1 MKKIAKLRKYQRQII
16 VILLLIVLVVYT
28 ICSAH
33 NSPDEITYSEVISSV
48 NTGEVSRVEIDEGSS
63 NVVLTLTDGSLK
75 QSAIP
80 NRENFSSF
88 ISDKIEN
95 GSHIV
100 FEVKRGNSFIAFIAS
115 FIIKAGPTILLIFL
129 FSKIIL
135 KGNFEIAP
143 ETSSLRFS
151 DVAGIDEERAQL
163 EQIVQFL
170 KEPERFTSIGARIPK
185 GILFYGSPGTGKT
198 LLAKAIAGE
207 ANVPFFQISA
217 SSFEEM
223 YVGLGALKVRKL
235 FKTAR
240 KHAPCIIFIDEIDAV
255 AQARYNDGNHSHS
268 EQTLNQLLSEM
279 DGFCPLDR
287 VIVIAATNHFE
298 VIDSALKRPG
308 RFDRSIFI
316 PMPDA
321 LARKEILQ
329 VHARNKSFSADVSL
343 AEVAQQ
349 TVGFSGAEL
358 ENLLNE
364 AAILSVNSGRDLITR
379 LDISEAFA
387 RVRIGLEK
395 KNSVITITDR
405 YLTAVHEAGHAIVSA
420 VVRPNTKIFGIS
432 IIPRGR
438 AGGYNLF
445 DDSDEY
451 YQKKDALLKFLQVT
465 YGGRAAEILVFN
477 NPSSGAANDLQVA
490 TKLAYQ
496 MVNQYAM
503 ADSENIMTAV
513 PELDG
518 FNNELRASLMNEIQ
532 KICRTEYDN
541 AFSVVKSHED
551 ALRKLAKL
559 LLEKETLSQEEVANF
574 MQENI

>member
-1 MKKIAKLRKYQRQII
+1 MKKIAKLRKYQGQII

-48 NTGEVSRVEIDEGSS
+48 NAGEVSRVEIDEGSS

-207 ANVPFFQISA
+207 ANVPFS
-217 SSFEEM
+217 
-223 YVGLGALKVRKL
+223 R
-235 FKTAR
+235 
-240 KHAPCIIFIDEIDAV
+240 
-255 AQARYNDGNHSHS
+255 
-268 EQTLNQLLSEM
+268 
-279 DGFCPLDR
+279 
-287 VIVIAATNHFE
+287 
-298 VIDSALKRPG
+298 
-308 RFDRSIFI
+308 
-316 PMPDA
+316 
-321 LARKEILQ
+321 
-329 VHARNKSFSADVSL
+329 
-343 AEVAQQ
+343 
-349 TVGFSGAEL
+349 
-358 ENLLNE
+358 
-364 AAILSVNSGRDLITR
+364 
-379 LDISEAFA
+379 
-387 RVRIGLEK
+387 
-395 KNSVITITDR
+395 
-405 YLTAVHEAGHAIVSA
+405 
-420 VVRPNTKIFGIS
+420 
-432 IIPRGR
+432 
-438 AGGYNLF
+438 
-445 DDSDEY
+445 
-451 YQKKDALLKFLQVT
+451 
-465 YGGRAAEILVFN
+465 
-477 NPSSGAANDLQVA
+477 
-490 TKLAYQ
+490 
-496 MVNQYAM
+496 
-503 ADSENIMTAV
+503 
-513 PELDG
+513 
-518 FNNELRASLMNEIQ
+518 
-532 KICRTEYDN
+532 
-541 AFSVVKSHED
+541 
-551 ALRKLAKL
+551 
-559 LLEKETLSQEEVANF
+559 
-574 MQENI
+574 

>member
-1 MKKIAKLRKYQRQII
+1 MEKIAKLRKYWVQIAI
-16 VILLLIVLVVYT
+16 ILLLIVLAVYA
-28 ICSAH
+28 IRSIQNA
-33 NSPDEITYSEVISSV
+33 PDEIAYNEVILSV
-48 NTGEVSRVEIDEGSS
+48 NAGEVSKVEINENS
-63 NVVLTLTDGSLK
+63 NNVILTLTDGSLK
-75 QSAIP
+75 QSTIP

-95 GSHIV
+95 GSPIV
-100 FEVKRGNSFIAFIAS
+100 FEVKGGNSFISFIAS
-115 FIIKAGPTILLIFL
+115 FIINVGPMILIVFL
-129 FSKIIL
+129 FSKLIL
-135 KGNFEIAP
+135 KGNFQIAP
-143 ETSSLRFS
+143 ETSAFNFS

-185 GILFYGSPGTGKT
+185 GILFHGSPGTGKT

-255 AQARYNDGNHSHS
+255 AQARYDDDNHSHS

-329 VHARNKSFSADVSL
+329 VHARNKAFSADVSL

-364 AAILSVNSGRDLITR
+364 AAILSVNSGHSSITWS
-379 LDISEAFA
+379 DISEALA
-387 RVRIGLEK
+387 RIRIGLEK
-395 KNSVITITDR
+395 KNSAMTKEDR
-405 YLTAVHEAGHAIVSA
+405 YITAVHEAGHAIVSA
-420 VVRPNTKIFGIS
+420 VVRPDTKIFGIS
-432 IIPRGR
+432 IIPRGT

-451 YQKKDALLKFLQVT
+451 YQKKDELLKFLQVT
-465 YGGRAAEILVFN
+465 YGGRAAEMLIFN

-496 MVNQYAM
+496 MVNNYAM
-503 ADSENIMTAV
+503 ADSKSILAAV
-513 PELDG
+513 PELDF
-518 FNNELRASLMNEIQ
+518 FNDELSSSLMSKIQ

-541 AFSVVKSHED
+541 AFSVVKKHEG
-551 ALRKLAKL
+551 ALLKLAEL
-559 LLEKETLSQEEVANF
+559 LLEKEALSQEEVANF
-574 MQENI
+574 MQGNI